1 MDTSIAVENQ
11 SHNPNRHGNGVS
23 TTVAYNSKMKK
34 ERRYIILK
42 ISNKGVFYNDKEFI
56 QWGNTNFPS
65 KDSFNFNDRLEI
77 FWKVELISFNKKNKE
92 LGVDV
97 VDYKVL
103 NKKDQFIIQK
113 PKYLIERLKF
123 KNLKWVELEKLM
135 NWFTRNKFNKISDSK
150 LEESKKRET
159 INLSPKDV
167 DLRNVKIDLS
177 RNVKFKVQ
185 HSLMKTKFKMGFVEI
200 EKRINGIPDKVKLI
214 LQNPHIIPEFDHVKP
229 FFAKAIGKR
238 KIEITGTA
246 HIDENG
252 QININCQSEEINLI
266 NEELITSVKR
276 LKLKDSILNPKVVTV
291 DKSLFTPDEYFD
303 SDEDNLLGNT
313 LRKTDKDLLDEIFR
327 IEEIRNKKHLIYL
340 SGKLQ
345 SNKTR
350 LRFTLSPKFG
360 FLFHVEGN
368 EMDHFIWELLD
379 SHATYIWSIEREGIA
394 IDKKFQLLEKE
405 INFIRD
411 NGRMVFLRNQTSS
424 NFVFSKINHGS
435 SGSNL
440 IDDFPK
446 WKLRVNEK
454 LV

>member
-1 MDTSIAVENQ
+1 M
-11 SHNPNRHGNGVS
+11 NR
-23 TTVAYNSKMKK
+23 
-34 ERRYIILK
+34 ERKYIILK
-42 ISNKGVFYNDKEFI
+42 ISNKGVFYNNKEFI

-65 KDSFNFNDRLEI
+65 KDSFNFNNRFEI
-77 FWKVELISFNKKNKE
+77 FWKVELKSFNRKNRE
-92 LGVDV
+92 LEVDV
-97 VDYKVL
+97 VDYKVS
-103 NKKDQFIIQK
+103 NKKELFNKQK
-113 PKYLIERLKF
+113 PKYIIERLKF
-123 KNLKWVELEKLM
+123 KELKWIELEKVM

-150 LEESKKRET
+150 IKESKKKEA
-159 INLSPKDV
+159 IGFSPKDF
-167 DLRNVKIDLS
+167 DLGSVEIDKS
-177 RNVKFKVQ
+177 RKVKFKVQ
-185 HSLMKTKFKMGFVEI
+185 HSLMKTKFKMGFVEV
-200 EKRINGIPDKVKLI
+200 EKRINGIPGKVKLI

-238 KIEITGTA
+238 KIEIMGSA
-246 HIDENG
+246 HIDEDG
-252 QININCQSEEINLI
+252 QMNINCQSEEINQI

-276 LKLKDSILNPKVVTV
+276 LKLKDSILNPKVVAV

-313 LRKTDKDLLDEIFR
+313 LRKTDKDLLNEILR
-327 IEEIRNKKHLIYL
+327 IEDIRNKKHLIYL

-350 LRFTLSPKFG
+350 LKFTLSPKFG

-368 EMDHFIWELLD
+368 EMDHFIWELLN
-379 SHATYIWSIEREGIA
+379 SHATYIWSIEREGIS
-394 IDKKFQLLEKE
+394 IERKFQLLEKE

-411 NGRMVFLRNQTSS
+411 NGRMVFLRNQTTS

-440 IDDFPK
+440 IDGFPK